1 MSALLDCKNKARASK
16 QKDPEG
22 VSSPLYKLSDD
33 LRTYPVCYT
42 AHICYMLY
50 VIRLTYVA
58 PLTYVRLLTWVTPF
72 MYVALLL
79 HAEPLT

>member
-1 MSALLDCKNKARASK
+1 MIAKTK
-16 QKDPEG
+16 QEQANRRILRG